1 MRAKKTALLWHLA
14 KKKKKTDLKEK
25 RNQFTGLLIQK
36 VWNYKDIK
44 FAEVTSLPIVTD
56 YEMCNEGFSYL
67 LYISK
72 PEAITPK
79 KIEIIYLK

>member
-1 MRAKKTALLWHLA
+1 MASG
-14 KKKKKTDLKEK
+14 KKKKNWFEGKKK
-25 RNQFTGLLIQK
+25 SKFTGLLIQK

>member
-1 MRAKKTALLWHLA
+1 M
-14 KKKKKTDLKEK
+14 KEK